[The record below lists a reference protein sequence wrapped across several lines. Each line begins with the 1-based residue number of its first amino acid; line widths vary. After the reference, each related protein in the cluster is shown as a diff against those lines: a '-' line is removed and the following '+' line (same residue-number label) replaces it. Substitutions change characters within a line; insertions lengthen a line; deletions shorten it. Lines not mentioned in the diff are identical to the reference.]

1 MTIGFMLTFFDFRND
16 VRSLIYEIC
25 KNHKVVL
32 FIKPEHE
39 SLVQPYLN
47 EHLSYRIINEL
58 TPSRKNKLNTI
69 LYHILRK
76 LPKSKNNYFLME
88 AFKIGGLK
96 NKKQQKRAKLLLQL
110 QHILPHFISYDYY
123 LNKIDFSCK
132 TDISG
137 IDKMIAFTEIYDD
150 FFLARLIKES
160 VKTYV
165 YVYSWD
171 HACKHTRFST
181 SVNYLVWHKGI
192 ADDLIELQNIP
203 SSQIKAFGS
212 TQLGYIDRFKASMSK
227 TTSEAPY
234 FFYACGIGIQSL
246 VHEEVNLIVQLS
258 KSITKIYP
266 TYKLIVRPY
275 PNQQDWT
282 VYDELSLLPNIVFD
296 NNYRQQDLSVSDREI
311 QKKFELISN
320 AVAFFHLG
328 TTLGLEAS
336 FTSCPVFQLDILE
349 KNSNQ
354 VNVYNFVHQYQN
366 EKYLINQSAINTIK
380 TINQLEETL
389 LNIEDSKYLQFNS
402 KVTALFP
409 VYSFEELANK
419 IIADI

>member
-25 KNHKVVL
+25 RNHKVVL

-39 SLVQPYLN
+39 SLIQPYLN
-47 EHLSYRIINEL
+47 EHLSYRIINEH
-58 TPSRKNKLNTI
+58 TESRKNKLNTI

-76 LPKSKNNYFLME
+76 LPKSKKNYFLME

-96 NKKQQKRAKLLLQL
+96 NNKQKKRARLLLQL
-110 QHILPHFISYDYY
+110 QQILPHFISYDFY
-123 LNKIDFSCK
+123 LRNIQFSSK

-137 IDKMIAFTEIYDD
+137 IDKIIAFTEIYDD

-160 VKTYV
+160 VNTYV

-181 SVNYLVWHKGI
+181 SVNYLVWHQGI
-192 ADDLIELQNIP
+192 ADDLNELQNIP
-203 SSQIKAFGS
+203 AKQIKIVGS
-212 TQLGYIDRFKASMSK
+212 TQLGYIERFKSVMVK
-227 TTSEAPY
+227 TKTDAPY

-246 VHEEVNLIVQLS
+246 VHEEVKIISLLS
-258 KSITKIYP
+258 KSISKIHP

-275 PNQQDWT
+275 PNQKDWT

-296 NNYRQQDLSVSDREI
+296 NNYRRVDLSVSDQEI

-336 FTSCPVFQLDILE
+336 FTSCPVFQIDLSE
-349 KNSNQ
+349 STSNQ

-366 EKYLINQSAINTIK
+366 EKYLIKQSAINTIK
-380 TINQLEETL
+380 SINQLEETL
-389 LNIEDSKYLQFNS
+389 HNIEDSKYLQFNS

-419 IIADI
+419 LIADL